1 MKKLLLSLCSVG
13 LFVAATTAH
22 ADSLHGFCYGASTCT
37 DNGTNTPTGTNPPMF
52 GFTSTPSGDMG
63 AFYLDILVPTSGSAP
78 TTSSIGVINTTTSTT
93 STASLF
99 SNTAWTTG
107 QLDNYL
113 TLSGGA
119 NPANPIGA
127 FLPATQALAPS
138 TTGFYVYQDSLGT
151 QTLNGSGPLFTLQS
165 SLPMGSYIVGF
176 LNIGTASQPN
186 FVGTAPSGA
195 ILERTSSSLMPAPE
209 PSSIVL
215 LGTGLAAAAGLLRR
229 RVNAL
234 A

>member
-1 MKKLLLSLCSVG
+1 
-13 LFVAATTAH
+13 
-22 ADSLHGFCYGASTCT
+22 
-37 DNGTNTPTGTNPPMF
+37 
-52 GFTSTPSGDMG
+52 
-63 AFYLDILVPTSGSAP
+63 
-78 TTSSIGVINTTTSTT
+78 
-93 STASLF
+93 
-99 SNTAWTTG
+99 
-107 QLDNYL
+107 
-113 TLSGGA
+113 
-119 NPANPIGA
+119 
-127 FLPATQALAPS
+127 
-138 TTGFYVYQDSLGT
+138 VYQDSLGT

-195 ILERTSSSLMPAPE
+195 ILERTSSPLMPAPE